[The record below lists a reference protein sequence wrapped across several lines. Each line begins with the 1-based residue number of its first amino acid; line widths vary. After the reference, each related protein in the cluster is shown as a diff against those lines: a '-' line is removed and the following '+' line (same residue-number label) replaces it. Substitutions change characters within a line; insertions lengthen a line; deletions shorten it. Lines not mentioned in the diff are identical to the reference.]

1 MQLAVI
7 LLGLAVLVDM
17 WQVDRRYLN
26 NTNFASK
33 NDLQNH
39 FLERDVDNLI
49 LSDKDPN
56 FRVMDL
62 SINTFQD
69 ASTSQ
74 FHKTIGGY
82 HAAKLKRYQELID
95 NQLTKSVNQD
105 VLDMLNTRYIISQN
119 PQTGSYSMNRN
130 NTAAGNAWFVRGI
143 QFVKNADEEMKA
155 ISSFDPKNEAIVD
168 DRYRSMV
175 NSKNVGAD
183 PTAFIKLEKYHPDH
197 LEYSYSVPRDVI
209 AVFSEIYYDKGWNM
223 YVDGIQKPYFRA
235 DYVLRAAQLE
245 AGNHKVE
252 FKFEPTS
259 YYLGEKISL
268 VGSILLLAA
277 LGFAFYSE
285 RKNKLAI

>member
-39 FLERDVDNLI
+39 FQERDVDNLI

-130 NTAAGNAWFVRGI
+130 NTAAGNAWFVREYNSL
-143 QFVKNADEEMKA
+143 KMLMK
-155 ISSFDPKNEAIVD
+155 
-168 DRYRSMV
+168 R
-175 NSKNVGAD
+175 
-183 PTAFIKLEKYHPDH
+183 
-197 LEYSYSVPRDVI
+197 
-209 AVFSEIYYDKGWNM
+209 
-223 YVDGIQKPYFRA
+223 
-235 DYVLRAAQLE
+235 
-245 AGNHKVE
+245 
-252 FKFEPTS
+252 
-259 YYLGEKISL
+259 
-268 VGSILLLAA
+268 
-277 LGFAFYSE
+277 
-285 RKNKLAI
+285 